1 MKTLILVRHA
11 KSDWGNDT
19 IGDLF
24 RPLNERGYS
33 DAQILAKQLAQKI
46 APPQLWITSPAIRA
60 YSTALLFAEAFK
72 YDPEKLVLNRKIYEA
87 GVKTLQG
94 IVTTEISDDIETAF
108 MFGHNPGFTKFFN
121 QFSDAFADNVP
132 TCGVIS
138 LSNDVLSWKDFL
150 ATKLKNDFYLYPKEF
165 R

>member
-19 IGDLF
+19 IQDIM

-33 DAQILAKQLAQKI
+33 DAQILAKQLALKI
-46 APPQLWITSPAIRA
+46 PVPQYWLTSPATRA
-60 YSTALLFAEAFK
+60 YSTAMLFSAAFN
-72 YDPEKLVLNRKIYEA
+72 YDPEKFVITQSIYEA
-87 GVKTLQG
+87 GVKTLAG
-94 IVTTEISDDIETAF
+94 IVTGIPDTNETAI

-121 QFSDAFADNVP
+121 EYSDSFADNIP
-132 TCGVIS
+132 TCGVMS
-138 LSNDVLSWKDFL
+138 LSNDVLTWKDFIK
-150 ATKLKNDFYLYPKEF
+150 TKTKNDYYLYPKEF

>member
-19 IGDLF
+19 ISDVM

-46 APPQLWITSPAIRA
+46 APPQLWLSSPAIRA
-60 YSTALLFAEAFK
+60 FTTALLFTEAFK
-72 YDPEKLVLNRKIYEA
+72 VDAEKIVLNKRIYEA
-87 GVKTLQG
+87 SIKTLQS
-94 IVTTEISDDIETAF
+94 IVTAIPDDIETAF

-121 QFSDAFADNVP
+121 EHSDSFADNIP

-150 ATKLKNDFYLYPKEF
+150 STKVKNDFYLYPKEF

>member
-1 MKTLILVRHA
+1 MKTLILIRHA

-19 IGDLF
+19 ITDLL

-33 DAQILAKQLAQKI
+33 DGQILAKQLAQKI
-46 APPQLWITSPAIRA
+46 APPQLWLTSPAIRA
-60 YSTALLFAEAFK
+60 YSTALLFAEAFN
-72 YDPEKLVLNRKIYEA
+72 YDAEKLIINKKIYEA
-87 GVKTLQG
+87 GIKTLQG
-94 IVTTEISDDIETAF
+94 IVTSLPDAIETAF

-121 QFSDAFADNVP
+121 EFSDAFADNIP

-150 ATKLKNDFYLYPKEF
+150 SSKTKNDYYLYPKEF

>member
-19 IGDLF
+19 ITDVL

-46 APPQLWITSPAIRA
+46 APPQYWLTSPAIRA
-60 YSTALLFAEAFK
+60 YSTAMIFANAFN
-72 YDPEKLVLNRKIYEA
+72 YDVEKLVMNKKIYEA
-87 GVKTLQG
+87 SVKTLQS
-94 IVTTEISDDIETAF
+94 IVTEIPDENETAF
-108 MFGHNPGFTKFFN
+108 LFGHNPGFTKFFN
-121 QFSDAFADNVP
+121 EFSDSDVDNIA
-132 TCGVIS
+132 TCGIAS

-150 ATKLKNDFYLYPKEF
+150 NTEVINDFYYYPKEF
-165 R
+165 K

>member
-19 IGDLF
+19 ITDLF
-24 RPLNERGYS
+24 RPLNTRGYS

-46 APPQLWITSPAIRA
+46 SPPQLWLTSPAIRA
-60 YSTALLFAEAFK
+60 YSTGLLFAEAFN
-72 YDPEKLVLNRKIYEA
+72 YDTEKLVINKKIYEA
-87 GVKTLQG
+87 GVKTLQS
-94 IVTTEISDDIETAF
+94 IVTTVITDNIETAF

-121 QFSDAFADNVP
+121 QFSDAFADNIP

-150 ATKLKNDFYLYPKEF
+150 NTKIKNDFYLYPKEF

>member
-19 IGDLF
+19 ITDLF
-24 RPLNERGYS
+24 RPLNTRGYS
-33 DAQILAKQLAQKI
+33 DAQILAKQLSQKI
-46 APPQLWITSPAIRA
+46 PVPQLWITSPAIRS
-60 YSTALLFAEAFK
+60 YSTAIVFAEAFN
-72 YDPEKLVLNRKIYEA
+72 YDPGKFFINKNNYEA
-87 GVKTLQG
+87 SVKTLQET
-94 IVTTEISDDIETAF
+94 VTSIADTIETAF

-121 QFSDAFADNVP
+121 EHSDAFADNIP
-132 TCGVIS
+132 TCGVVS

-150 ATKLKNDFYLYPKEF
+150 NTKTKNDFYIYPKEF

>member
-19 IGDLF
+19 ITDLF
-24 RPLNERGYS
+24 RPLNQRGYA

-46 APPQLWITSPAIRA
+46 APPQLWISSPAIRA
-60 YSTALLFAEAFK
+60 YSTAILFAEAFN
-72 YDPEKLVLNRKIYEA
+72 YDVEKLVLNKTIYEA
-87 GVKTLQG
+87 SVKTLQ
-94 IVTTEISDDIETAF
+94 DIATSIPDPVETAF

-121 QFSDAFADNVP
+121 QFSDAFADNIP

-138 LSNDVLSWKDFL
+138 LSNDVLSWKDL
-150 ATKLKNDFYLYPKEF
+150 LNTKMKNDFYLYPKEF

>member
-19 IGDLF
+19 ITDLF
-24 RPLNERGYS
+24 RPLNQRGYA

-46 APPQLWITSPAIRA
+46 APPQLWISSPAIRA
-60 YSTALLFAEAFK
+60 YSTAILFAEAFN
-72 YDPEKLVLNRKIYEA
+72 YDVEKLVLNRKIYEA
-87 GVKTLQG
+87 SMKTLQ
-94 IVTTEISDDIETAF
+94 EIATSIPDSVETAC

-121 QFSDAFADNVP
+121 QFSDAFADNIP

-138 LSNDVLSWKDFL
+138 LSNDVLSWKDL
-150 ATKLKNDFYLYPKEF
+150 LSTKMKNDFYLYPKEF

>member
-19 IGDLF
+19 ITDIL

-33 DAQILAKQLAQKI
+33 DGQILAKQLALKI
-46 APPQLWITSPAIRA
+46 SPPQLWLTSPAIRA
-60 YSTALLFAEAFK
+60 YSTALLFAEAFN
-72 YDPEKLVLNRKIYEA
+72 YETEKLRINKKIYEA

-94 IVTTEISDDIETAF
+94 IVTSIPDDIETAF

-121 QFSDAFADNVP
+121 EFSDSFADNIP

-150 ATKLKNDFYLYPKEF
+150 TGKTKNDYYLYPKEF

>member
-11 KSDWGNDT
+11 KSDWGNET
-19 IGDLF
+19 IPDIM

-46 APPQLWITSPAIRA
+46 PVPALWLTSPAIRA

-72 YDPEKLVLNRKIYEA
+72 YEPEKFVLNKNIYEA

-94 IVTTEISDDIETAF
+94 IVTSISNDVETAF

-121 QFSDAFADNVP
+121 QFSDAFADNIP

-150 ATKLKNDFYLYPKEF
+150 STKAKNDFYLYPKEF

>member
-11 KSDWGNDT
+11 KSDWGNEN
-19 IGDLF
+19 IPDLM

-46 APPQLWITSPAIRA
+46 PVPALWLTSPAIRA

-72 YDPEKLVLNRKIYEA
+72 YEPEKFILNKDIYEA
-87 GVKTLQG
+87 SVKTLQG
-94 IVTTEISDDIETAF
+94 IVTSINNEVETAF

-121 QFSDAFADNVP
+121 QFSDAFADNIP

-138 LSNDVLSWKDFL
+138 LSNDVLKWKDFL
-150 ATKLKNDFYLYPKEF
+150 STKTKNEFYLYPKEF